1 MQPLAISTIPTA
13 EFSLTFGKPT
23 LDTSESATS
32 ILFIPLRV
40 ELMTSRVF
48 PKEFGPSKLAFGLNL
63 STVDCSAFGK
73 QPATTS
79 GFVFIFLILYIILC
93 AVASFTEHVTIRFK
107 SESDG
112 F

>member
-13 EFSLTFGKPT
+13 EFNLTFGNPT
-23 LDTSESATS
+23 LDTSESAIS
-32 ILFIPLRV
+32 VFFIPFRA
-40 ELMTSRVF
+40 EFMTSRVF

-79 GFVFIFLILYIILC
+79 GFVLIFLILCIILS
-93 AVASFTEHVTIRFK
+93 AVASFTEQVTIRFK
-107 SESDG
+107 SESEEL
-112 F
+112 